1 MHDIIVRA
9 VSFFLIVLLA
19 YALKRAGV
27 FTRNDGFVLSR
38 VVMNITLPCA
48 IITSFSSGGFTGMML
63 IFILFGLGINRILLA
78 VAFLM
83 SRGKGREDKIHYL
96 LSVPAYNI
104 GAFTL
109 PFASG
114 MLGPVSALTVCM
126 FDAGNAFQCVGF
138 DYAITKA
145 VVDGNGRFSPLK
157 AIKTVLKVPTFDCY
171 MIFITLSLLK
181 IPVPEEIFSFT
192 SIVGSANGPLA
203 MIMIGL
209 MLEIR
214 FDKDSSVRAFSV
226 LLVRY
231 AFAIV
236 LAYIFYNYLP
246 FSHEIRKGLAIV
258 VFSPISSAAPSFT
271 MDLRG
276 DTALAGMVNS
286 LSIAVSIVVI
296 PLLVIL
302 L

>member
-1 MHDIIVRA
+1 MHEIIVRA
-9 VSFFLIVLLA
+9 VSFFLIVVLA
-19 YALKRAGV
+19 YLLKRAGV
-27 FTRNDGFVLSR
+27 FTREDGFTLSR
-38 VVMNITLPCA
+38 IVMKITLPCA
-48 IITSFSSGGFTGMML
+48 IITSFSSGGFSGLML
-63 IFILFGLGINRILLA
+63 IFILFGLGMNLLLLGI
-78 VAFLM
+78 AFLM
-83 SRGKGREDKIHYL
+83 CRGKGRNDKIYYL

-114 MLGPVSALTVCM
+114 MMGPVSALTVCM

-138 DYAITKA
+138 DYAIAKA
-145 VVDGNGRFSPLK
+145 AVDGDGRLNPLG

-171 MIFITLSLLK
+171 LIFITLSLLRIH
-181 IPVPEEIFSFT
+181 IPSEIFTFT

-209 MLEIR
+209 MVELK
-214 FDKDSSVRAFSV
+214 FDKDSSVKAISV

-231 AFAIV
+231 LAAA
-236 LAYIFYNYLP
+236 LMAYIFYSFLP

-258 VFSPISSAAPSFT
+258 LFSPISSAAPSFT
-271 MDLRG
+271 MDLKG

-286 LSIAVSIVVI
+286 LSIVISIIAI